1 MEDQSA
7 MLKLDLRIRI
17 CGESEC
23 QGFLELLFEV
33 LYVWQSHCQ
42 IDWLDYAK

>member
-17 CGESEC
+17 CGESQC

-33 LYVWQSHCQ
+33 LYVCKAT
-42 IDWLDYAK
+42 AKLIG